1 MNKKIRPIHSYGPKV
16 GEWTV
21 HATVAETIAR
31 EIKRLKT
38 LQATQPSVIVS
49 IKRKG
54 T

>member
-38 LQATQPSVIVS
+38 LQATQPSVIAQF
-49 IKRKG
+49 RKKER
-54 T
+54 